1 MKALNF
7 KKGASS
13 LLLLAALATPA
24 YQALAQEDMLLNET
38 DQILNSDQID
48 IDGIYNQKPK
58 PSAADRMAKMRK
70 QLEQKTNEMV
80 DKKIEVERVK
90 AEAELTK
97 KLQDAFQRGFNAMDG
112 DTVTTSQASVA
123 RVQTNAPEAQADR
136 KSKIT
141 LSTGMNAITG
151 NSIDVESNLGVNL
164 NAETMVH
171 SNISVGLGLGYLKM
185 DATDIGRS
193 SYYYGQEVN
202 YSRLTI
208 EANSKFFMSTEGAFR
223 PYAGVALG
231 YNRSS
236 LKYSNA
242 NSIYGANGYYNSNN
256 YYNYNPYYYNS
267 YNTYSTQP
275 LYNYQDGFSSS
286 YLSGSVALGSDVVLA
301 DRFGI
306 NLEVKYTKAITS
318 GYDKNLGSQ
327 GLSNDEGDLRN
338 ITRQIEDADQISIN
352 AGVSFRF

>member
-1 MKALNF
+1 MKAINF

-13 LLLLAALATPA
+13 LLLLATLATPA

-80 DKKIEVERVK
+80 DKKIEDERVK

-97 KLQDAFQRGFNAMDG
+97 KLQDAFQRGFNAMEG
-112 DTVTTSQASVA
+112 DTVTTTQAAVA
-123 RVQTNAPEAQADR
+123 RVETKVAQAPADR

-141 LSTGMNAITG
+141 LGSGINAITG
-151 NSIDVESNLGVNL
+151 NTIDVESNLGINL

-171 SNISVGLGLGYLKM
+171 DNISVGLGIGYLKM

-208 EANSKFFMSTEGAFR
+208 EANSKFFMINEGAFR
-223 PYAGVALG
+223 PYAGLGLG
-231 YNRSS
+231 YNRAS
-236 LKYSNA
+236 LKYSNS
-242 NSIYGANGYYNSNN
+242 NNIYGANGYYNNN
-256 YYNYNPYYYNS
+256 SYGYNNPYYYNS
-267 YNTYSTQP
+267 GYSTQP

-286 YLSGSVALGSDVVLA
+286 YLSGSAMIGSDIVVA

-306 NLEVKYTKAITS
+306 NLEVKYTKALTS
-318 GYDKNLGSQ
+318 GYDKNLGTQ
-327 GLSNDEGDLRN
+327 GLSQDEGDLRN
-338 ITRQIEDADQISIN
+338 ISRQIEDADQFSVG
-352 AGVSFRF
+352 AGLSFRF